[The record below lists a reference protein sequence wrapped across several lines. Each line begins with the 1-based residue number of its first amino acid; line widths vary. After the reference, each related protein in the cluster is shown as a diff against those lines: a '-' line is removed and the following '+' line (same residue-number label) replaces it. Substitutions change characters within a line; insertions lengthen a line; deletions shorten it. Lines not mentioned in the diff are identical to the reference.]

1 MGTILRGLVSEC
13 LSNFSE
19 EKLVAVLREAHHV
32 LGDGRKVHGLFCDM
46 WKVLFPN
53 GTLDDRKAMYA
64 RVLLM
69 ANLPTKNYGKAVT
82 KADVFSRLDA
92 LGV

>member
-19 EKLVAVLREAHHV
+19 DKMVAVVREAHHV

-53 GTLDDRKAMYA
+53 GTLDDRKALYA
-64 RVLLM
+64 RLLTM
-69 ANLPTKNYGKAVT
+69 ANLPTKSYGKSVT

>member
-1 MGTILRGLVSEC
+1 M
-13 LSNFSE
+13 
-19 EKLVAVLREAHHV
+19 
-32 LGDGRKVHGLFCDM
+32 
-46 WKVLFPN
+46 KVLFPN